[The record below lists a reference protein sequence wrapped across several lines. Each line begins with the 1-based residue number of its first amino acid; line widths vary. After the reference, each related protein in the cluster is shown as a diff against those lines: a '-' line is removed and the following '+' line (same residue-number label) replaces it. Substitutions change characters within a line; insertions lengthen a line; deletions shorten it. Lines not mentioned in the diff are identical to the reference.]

1 MTAVVDL
8 LHHRN
13 AVDELLRSVSE
24 TTILPRYQTLSE
36 DQIKTKSSPGDLV
49 TIADEEAELHLT
61 AGLKELLPGSA
72 VVGEEAVAADPSVL
86 ERLTRPGLTWVIDPI
101 DGTANFVAGKPAFG
115 VIIAL
120 MQNGETVMGWIH
132 NPLESKT
139 LWAAQ
144 GQGAWV
150 DSQNVTVAMTES
162 PADVSSM
169 TAALYHRAFRSAVSD
184 FGSTTLIGSA
194 AHVYW
199 GVATGTT
206 HVSSFS
212 RLMPWDHAAGVLIH
226 QEAGGHSA
234 LLDGTAYKPTEWK
247 HRGVLSAPSREIW
260 NTVRALA
267 DETKT

>member
-8 LHHRN
+8 LQHRN

-24 TTILPRYQTLSE
+24 TTILPRYQSLSD

-49 TIADEEAELHLT
+49 TIADEEAELQLT
-61 AGLKELLPGSA
+61 AGLTELLPGSA

-101 DGTANFVAGKPAFG
+101 DGTANFVAGKPGFG

-120 MQNGETVMGWIH
+120 VLDGESIMGWIH
-132 NPLESKT
+132 NPIESTT
-139 LWAAQ
+139 LWSAR

-150 DSQNVTVAMTES
+150 GSQKVVVADTKS
-162 PADVSSM
+162 TDDVSTM
-169 TAALYHRAFRSAVSD
+169 TAALYHRAFRSSVPG
-184 FGSTTLIGSA
+184 FGLTTLTGSA

-226 QEAGGHSA
+226 QEAGGHTA
-234 LLDGTAYKPTEWK
+234 LLDGKAYKPTDWK
-247 HRGVLSAPSREIW
+247 SRGILSAPSLEVW
-260 NTVRALA
+260 NRVRALA
-267 DETKT
+267 DEDKI